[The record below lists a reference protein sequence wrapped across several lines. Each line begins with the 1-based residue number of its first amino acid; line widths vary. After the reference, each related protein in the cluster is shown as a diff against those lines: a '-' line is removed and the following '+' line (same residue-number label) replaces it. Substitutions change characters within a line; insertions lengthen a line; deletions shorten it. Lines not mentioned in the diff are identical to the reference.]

1 MKFLQLILIL
11 ISSFAFAQEKYSITG
26 NISSENKSKT
36 IHAKVILY
44 DEFQNVIQTIETKN
58 SNFNF
63 ENLEPKTYSISV
75 IYDNKIQDEE
85 PFYLNENKTFH
96 LNIDETV
103 QINEVVINGKKETF
117 KIENGNY
124 TIDVANSNFNK
135 LATTKELFSKLPSV
149 MLGAD
154 QETLTIIGKGNPLL
168 YLDDQQVDFST
179 ISSLAIEDIKSIE
192 IIKNPSAKY
201 EANGRS
207 VVKINLKKV
216 KRRFKILF
224 TGNIIVQKK
233 VQ

>member
-1 MKFLQLILIL
+1 MVMKQLNLIFVL
-11 ISSFAFAQEKYSITG
+11 IATFSEK
-26 NISSENKSKT
+26 
-36 IHAKVILY
+36 
-44 DEFQNVIQTIETKN
+44 
-58 SNFNF
+58 
-63 ENLEPKTYSISV
+63 LEPKTYSISV

-85 PFYLNENKTFH
+85 PFYLNENKIFH

-207 VVKINLKKV
+207 VVKINLKKSKKEGLKFSLQETLSF
-216 KRRFKILF
+216 KRKFNNYFNSTFQIRKNKSEFKKGCMYF
-224 TGNIIVQKK
+224 ERRDEDVCYHTSSYCQ
-233 VQ
+233 